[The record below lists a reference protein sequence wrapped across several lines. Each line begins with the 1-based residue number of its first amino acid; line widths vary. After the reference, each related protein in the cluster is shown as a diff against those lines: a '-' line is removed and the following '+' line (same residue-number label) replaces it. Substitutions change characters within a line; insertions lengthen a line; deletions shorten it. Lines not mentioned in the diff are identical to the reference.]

1 LHALKVRHQFWLL
14 ITAAK
19 HIAATV
25 CNCHVSPNVDCIFS
39 SQISVSLEAMSMM
52 SFIAL
57 GKMRVQLKQMPNPA
71 RGQTDTIPLYLLNR
85 RRGRSPWTN
94 QESEMR
100 SLNALSSSER
110 ACGMEH
116 ERGLR
121 RIIEAIRRE
130 LRYRR
135 DFRHLESM
143 TEYELHD
150 IGLSRSQIGHA
161 VRRGR

>member
-1 LHALKVRHQFWLL
+1 
-14 ITAAK
+14 
-19 HIAATV
+19 
-25 CNCHVSPNVDCIFS
+25 
-39 SQISVSLEAMSMM
+39 
-52 SFIAL
+52 
-57 GKMRVQLKQMPNPA
+57 
-71 RGQTDTIPLYLLNR
+71 
-85 RRGRSPWTN
+85 
-94 QESEMR
+94 MR

-110 ACGMEH
+110 ACGEH

-161 VRRGR
+161 VRRGRELRQRSV

>member
-1 LHALKVRHQFWLL
+1 M
-14 ITAAK
+14 
-19 HIAATV
+19 
-25 CNCHVSPNVDCIFS
+25 P
-39 SQISVSLEAMSMM
+39 MM

-57 GKMRVQLKQMPNPA
+57 GKVRVQLKQMPNPA

-121 RIIEAIRRE
+121 RIIEVIRRE
-130 LRYRR
+130 FRYRR

-161 VRRGR
+161 VRRGRELSQRSA